1 MCNPSIAR
9 GDGAWDLESARKVK
23 SHDDTTAK
31 ERRSFD
37 LRMSLPS
44 RQWRLLFF
52 IFFNVFSPASSDSS
66 STSFGAGPK
75 PLVAYLRAGVCQ

>member
-44 RQWRLLFF
+44 RQLRLLFF
-52 IFFNVFSPASSDSS
+52 IYFFHVSSDSS